1 MELLRTVKLKLEID
15 PSIILPTVEKYTKAF
30 NYVCDVG
37 WEDNDMNSVSLH
49 HKTYKTVR
57 EYLPAQLSCSSRIKA
72 AEALK
77 PCLDKRLKN
86 KKVTK
91 PHSQQCSIRYDDC
104 SFNVWFDRD
113 ECSMSTISGRIKSKF
128 KVAECYREY
137 LSWKRCNAELFIR
150 NNSVFLNIV
159 FKKVTD
165 DFSIPENPVI
175 IGIDRGIN
183 QLAVCSN
190 NKFYTN
196 NIRKV
201 IRRNRRIRTKL
212 QACGSKSAKRHLKK
226 ISVKENR
233 FRRDMN
239 HVISKQIVQNVP
251 ENSIIVLEDL
261 KHIRKAIKSNKT
273 GRRELNNWSFYQLE
287 QFLTYKAASKRILID
302 YVDPRYTSQKCSCCG
317 HVDKKNRKYTCL
329 FKCTKCGFTLDA
341 DLNASRN
348 VEQNYRDSNGYP
360 EGLSVNQPIVSATIS

>member
-1 MELLRTVKLKLEID
+1 LHITMSKEITDTEL
-15 PSIILPTVEKYTKAF
+15 PKAP
-30 NYVCDVG
+30 V
-37 WEDNDMNSVSLH
+37 
-49 HKTYKTVR
+49 
-57 EYLPAQLSCSSRIKA
+57 
-72 AEALK
+72 
-77 PCLDKRLKN
+77 
-86 KKVTK
+86 VT
-91 PHSQQCSIRYDDC
+91 
-104 SFNVWFDRD
+104 
-113 ECSMSTISGRIKSKF
+113 
-128 KVAECYREY
+128 
-137 LSWKRCNAELFIR
+137 
-150 NNSVFLNIV
+150 
-159 FKKVTD
+159 
-165 DFSIPENPVI
+165 
-175 IGIDRGIN
+175 GIDRGIN

-190 NKFYTN
+190 NVFHTGSIKRVTN
-196 NIRKV
+196 KYQRQ
-201 IRRNRRIRTKL
+201 RNAL
-212 QACGSKSAKRHLKK
+212 QACRTKSAKRHLKK
-226 ISVKENR
+226 LYLKENR